1 MKKQLVVIGGQFF
14 PWKTPL
20 EEIGHIIFELQIQ
33 FEKFEEDKARK
44 KEINDEIERKKQF
57 VAMRENVGF

>member
-1 MKKQLVVIGGQFF
+1 LVVIGGQFF

-57 VAMRENVGF
+57 VSMRENVGF